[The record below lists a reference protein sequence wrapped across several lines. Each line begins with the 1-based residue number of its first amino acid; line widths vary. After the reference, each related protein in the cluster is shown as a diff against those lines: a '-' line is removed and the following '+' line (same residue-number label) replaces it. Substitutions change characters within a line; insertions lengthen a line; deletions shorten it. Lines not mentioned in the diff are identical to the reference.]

1 MSSLRPQGRAE
12 VRALLERHGR
22 RPNKQLGQH
31 FLADPNLVERIV
43 RFSGVGN
50 GDAVVEVGAGT
61 GTLTR
66 ALHAAGAKVVAYEVD
81 AGLAPVLE
89 ESLAGLERVDLRIAD
104 ATDVD
109 FGVSLAG
116 EPWTMVANLPY
127 HVGTPLLLDALK
139 HAPMIHRFVV
149 MVQRE
154 VADRLLA
161 PPGSRTYGVPSVIV
175 ALRTTASFGF
185 AVPADVFVPTPS
197 VASAVVKLDRIAT
210 SPHTE
215 RAEQLAARAF
225 SQRRKM
231 VRRSLREVAPDIE
244 TVLRMAG
251 IDPES
256 RAEDLAP
263 DDYVRLAA
271 AQA

>member
-1 MSSLRPQGRAE
+1 MSSPRPQGRAA

-22 RPNKQLGQH
+22 RPNTQLGQH

-43 RFSGVGN
+43 RFAGVEP

-61 GTLTR
+61 GALTR
-66 ALHAAGAKVVAYEVD
+66 ALHAAGANVVAYEVD

-89 ESLAGLERVDLRIAD
+89 ESLAGLDRVDLRIAD

-109 FGVSLAG
+109 FGAALAG

-139 HAPMIHRFVV
+139 HAPAIHRFVV

-161 PPGSRTYGVPSVIV
+161 SPGSRTYGVPSVIV

-185 AVPADVFVPTPS
+185 AVPAEVFIPAPS
-197 VASAVVKLDRIAT
+197 VASAVVKLDRIVS
-210 SPHTE
+210 SPHTA
-215 RAEQLAARAF
+215 RAERLAATAF

-231 VRRSLREVAPDIE
+231 VRRSLREAAPDIE
-244 TVLRMAG
+244 RVLREAG
-251 IDPES
+251 IDPEA

-263 DDYVRLAA
+263 DDYLTLAA
-271 AQA
+271 VPA